1 MTFQK
6 ILWIIAGAE
15 PAILENCKTD
25 YKKFSSIGATILMTS
40 FIAFCAG
47 TCAAWYFTQ
56 NGDDMKGALGWSVL
70 FGLIWALLIFCIDR
84 SLVITLKKDP
94 TQKHQKFLVPLL
106 SRAALACIIA
116 FMVSIPLEL
125 FIFKDY
131 INENIENFKEG
142 KAGQL
147 GDLFKAN
154 SGEDML
160 NSRINSADSTLNR
173 LNQTAQGLSNEID
186 ALQSQINRLEVEKQ
200 NPNSTSY
207 NSAKSRYNTA
217 QQSYNT
223 ARNRLNEERRKEYP
237 SQSVISSQQ
246 SAMSRYRDQ
255 MNSART
261 DMNTAAAEWR
271 NAKQA
276 KIDELVGKK
285 NQKAEEKS
293 RTDRNYDATLQ
304 NKNLD
309 MQSAQAAET
318 ARRTSEEIK
327 KTQMEKGN
335 KFLLNFQILEYA
347 VWQRDKDGNLT
358 DTTQLCFLWLIR
370 LLFFIIEILPT
381 VVKIVTPVGSY
392 DRMVYAEEKS
402 MQDYLVSPEFID
414 SMKDIHRSA
423 LDTKL
428 EEARLRQDAE
438 LQMKKEI
445 LEKMTSAQIDIANL
459 AIAKWEEEERKK
471 FSTETNPY
479 SIPPDQPLQ
488 TRNDDTMFGDNDTE
502 IAPVINSGASVS

>member
-1 MTFQK
+1 MNFQK
-6 ILWIIAGAE
+6 LLWVIAGAE
-15 PAILENCKTD
+15 PSILENCKTD

-56 NGDDMKGALGWSVL
+56 DGENLEGALGWSLL

-94 TQKHQKFLVPLL
+94 TRKTQKFWVPLL
-106 SRAALACIIA
+106 SRAALAYIIA

-147 GDLFKAN
+147 GDLFKTN

-160 NSRINSADSTLNR
+160 NNRINSADSTLSK
-173 LNQTAQGLSNEID
+173 LNQTSQGLSNDINS
-186 ALQSQINRLEVEKQ
+186 LQGQINKLEVEKK
-200 NPNSTSY
+200 NPNSSAY

-217 QQSYNT
+217 QQSYNNALT
-223 ARNRLNEERRKEYP
+223 RLREEQRKQYP
-237 SQSVISSQQ
+237 SQSVIDGQRSQ
-246 SAMSRYRDQ
+246 MSRYREQ
-255 MNSART
+255 MNSARA
-261 DMNTAAAEWR
+261 DMNKAATEWR
-271 NAKQA
+271 NVKQRE
-276 KIDELVGKK
+276 IDELVARKDQKSAEKK
-285 NQKAEEKS
+285 
-293 RTDRNYDATLQ
+293 RTDDNYDATLQ

-309 MQSAQAAET
+309 MQSAQAAEKT
-318 ARRTSEEIK
+318 RRESEEIK

-370 LLFFIIEILPT
+370 ILFFIIEILPT

-392 DRMVYAEEKS
+392 DRVVYAEEKS
-402 MQDYLVSPEFID
+402 MEEYLDSPEFLD
-414 SMKDIHRSA
+414 SMREIHKSE
-423 LDTKL
+423 LQTQL
-428 EEARLRQDAE
+428 EESKLRQEAE
-438 LQMKKEI
+438 LQMKKDI
-445 LEKMTSAQIDIANL
+445 LERMTAAQIDVANL
-459 AIAKWEEEERKK
+459 AIAKWEEDERKK
-471 FSTETNPY
+471 FINNDNSASTIIDSAN
-479 SIPPDQPLQ
+479 SA
-488 TRNDDTMFGDNDTE
+488 TE
-502 IAPVINSGASVS
+502 DS

>member
-1 MTFQK
+1 MNFQK
-6 ILWIIAGAE
+6 LLWVIAGAE
-15 PAILENCKTD
+15 PSILENCKTD

-56 NGDDMKGALGWSVL
+56 DGENLEGALGWSLL

-94 TQKHQKFLVPLL
+94 TRKTQKFWVPLL

-147 GDLFKAN
+147 GDIFKAN
-154 SGEDML
+154 SGEDVI
-160 NSRINSADSTLNR
+160 NGRINAADSTLSR
-173 LNQTAQGLSNEID
+173 LEQTARGLSNEISS
-186 ALQSQINRLEVEKQ
+186 LQTQINNLEVEKR
-200 NPNSTSY
+200 NPNSSAY
-207 NSAKSRYNTA
+207 NSAKSRYNNA
-217 QQSYNT
+217 QQSYNN
-223 ARNRLNEERRKEYP
+223 AQSRVREEQRKQYP
-237 SQSVISSQQ
+237 SQTVIDNQRA
-246 SAMSRYRDQ
+246 AMSRYRDQ
-255 MNSART
+255 MNAARA
-261 DMNTAAAEWR
+261 DMNSAAAEWR
-271 NAKQA
+271 DTKQRQ
-276 KIDELVGKK
+276 IDELVGRRD
-285 NQKAEEKS
+285 QKTEEKR
-293 RTDRNYDATLQ
+293 RTDGNYDATLQ

-309 MQSAQAAET
+309 MQSAQAAERS
-318 ARRTSEEIK
+318 RRESEEIK

-347 VWQRDKDGNLT
+347 VWQRDKNGNLT

-392 DRMVYAEEKS
+392 DRVVYAQEKS
-402 MQDYLVSPEFID
+402 MKDYLDTPEFLD
-414 SMKDIHRSA
+414 SMREIHKSE
-423 LDTKL
+423 LQTQL
-428 EEARLRQDAE
+428 EEAKLRQEAE
-438 LQMKKEI
+438 LQMKKDI
-445 LEKMTSAQIDIANL
+445 LEKMTAAQIDVANL
-459 AIAKWEEEERKK
+459 AIAKWEENERKK
-471 FSTETNPY
+471 FTGKDGAGTTDPS
-479 SIPPDQPLQ
+479 
-488 TRNDDTMFGDNDTE
+488 DTATGLDTDISMSG
-502 IAPVINSGASVS
+502 IATVINSNSSLS